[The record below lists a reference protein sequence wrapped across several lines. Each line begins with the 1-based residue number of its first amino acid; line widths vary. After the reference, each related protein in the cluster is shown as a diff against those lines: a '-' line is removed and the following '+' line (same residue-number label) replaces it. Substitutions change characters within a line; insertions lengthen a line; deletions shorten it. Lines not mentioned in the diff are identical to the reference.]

1 MSNKSLGCI
10 AAAMV
15 AAAGAAE
22 SQAAWISASG
32 SGYAPVG
39 YGSDATAE
47 FRNLRSHPAT
57 FEIGLKH
64 AGQSGY
70 AATGHAIWVQGVNT
84 ITITYDTA
92 ANQATF
98 ALNGVAQSIVVAEDP
113 RSIGIHL
120 QAQNSGSLD
129 ASLALQSVT
138 LNGDAVDLSG
148 ASGYLAASW
157 SNGAGDPM
165 GNTHLI
171 LTDPTFASSSWT
183 LSAQVAADWSGAA
196 PNNSNTRV
204 DMTFTQIPT
213 PSAASIGT
221 CALALVALR
230 RGRR

>member
-1 MSNKSLGCI
+1 MSKTSLGCI
-10 AAAMV
+10 AAAIF
-15 AAAGAAE
+15 AAVGAAE

-32 SGYAPVG
+32 SGYAPAG
-39 YGSDATAE
+39 YGADATAE
-47 FRNLRSHPAT
+47 FRNVRSNAST
-57 FEIGLKH
+57 FEIGLKK
-64 AGQSGY
+64 AGVSGY
-70 AATGHAIWVQGVNT
+70 AATGHATWVQGVNT

-98 ALNGVAQSIVVAEDP
+98 ALNGVAQSIFVAEDP

-120 QAQNSGSLD
+120 QARNSGSLD
-129 ASLALQSVT
+129 ASLALQSMT

-148 ASGYLAASW
+148 AAGYLAAAW

-165 GNTHLI
+165 GNTHI
-171 LTDPTFASSSWT
+171 VLTDPMFATSSWT
-183 LSAQVAADWSGAA
+183 LSAQIAADWSGAA

-204 DMTFTQIPT
+204 DLTFTQIPT
-213 PSAASIGT
+213 PAAASIGM